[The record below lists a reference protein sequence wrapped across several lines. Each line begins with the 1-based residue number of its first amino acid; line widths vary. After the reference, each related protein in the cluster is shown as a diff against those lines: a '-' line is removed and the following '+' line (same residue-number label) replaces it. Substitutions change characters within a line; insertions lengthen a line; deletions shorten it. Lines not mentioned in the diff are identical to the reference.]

1 MHAHTNSHRARG
13 KVYIGTKNGDLYC
26 LNAYTGAMIW
36 ENTIGGFVASP
47 ALADNKVYIGSLDGK
62 VYCLNAV
69 TGALIWDYFVE
80 DKIRSS
86 PAVADGKIYITSESG
101 NVYCIG
107 STLEER
113 VDSLNARMSEP
124 EIKFIKLPGER
135 LDITSQGEYTLSA
148 DTTTNVWHGFKSKP
162 WIEYNEEQKTEF
174 LSTAQWRLTVDGDE
188 IPLDHVFRYT
198 EENDRMWSMYYRVF
212 PPGYFK
218 TGNHH
223 LVGEWHS
230 MKDGVWTS
238 DVREAKLR
246 VN

>member
-47 ALADNKVYIGSLDGK
+47 A
-62 VYCLNAV
+62 
-69 TGALIWDYFVE
+69 
-80 DKIRSS
+80 
-86 PAVADGKIYITSESG
+86 VADGKIYITSESG

-124 EIKFIKLPGER
+124 EIKFMKLPGER

>member
-36 ENTIGGFVASP
+36 ENTIGGFVA
-47 ALADNKVYIGSLDGK
+47 
-62 VYCLNAV
+62 
-69 TGALIWDYFVE
+69 
-80 DKIRSS
+80 S